1 MRKSFE
7 RKDVENK
14 IMDKSDEKMRRK
26 WKWCAQITRPLAFIQ
41 EIIIV

>member
-26 WKWCAQITRPLAFIQ
+26 WKWCAQITRLAFIQ